1 MLLTLCLLPRCCRG
15 LLQLLTVNVQNSR
28 GVTRSIQ
35 LPCIPDNTQP
45 YDFPPGTIIYPDAR
59 QRLYFTGMSNQ
70 HVISVRR
77 LYYEITFFA

>member
-1 MLLTLCLLPRCCRG
+1 LLPQLLTL
-15 LLQLLTVNVQNSR
+15 NVQNSR
-28 GVTRSIQ
+28 GVTTSLQ

-45 YDFPPGTIIYPDAR
+45 YDFPPGTVIYPGAR

-77 LYYEITFFA
+77 LYYEIVFFA